1 MHAFGG
7 TRRSSKAESDMP
19 KRLETS
25 SVEPVREPYR
35 DVPVNLITAPRNDMP
50 TLQNIWACQ
59 KSFLNVCG
67 NDADMLFPGPF
78 SSSTRILHANP
89 QAINRLHDVRGF
101 FELKD
106 GHFDDSKFSSNP
118 LRKVSGNSSLAD
130 IGASGVKSL
139 GPIISSRITSTASGS
154 SKAVDSVECRTHIEQ
169 ITHSMLDAE
178 EQTGRMSSNGE
189 NQNFNQSYALMKP
202 KSNEHYFNLAEADC
216 KEIVRSSKSKN
227 KSVANDKLRRA
238 RISEG
243 IKALQNCLPYSKKR
257 NKESAFDDLIDYV
270 KFLKLQLKVLSESRL
285 DGEETDHRFV
295 HVEGYGHYLL
305 HPQMSAEPLGE
316 MMGQLM
322 ESNMQVANQLLE
334 SKGIALFPLEFA
346 YTLLRSS

>member
-59 KSFLNVCG
+59 KSFLN
-67 NDADMLFPGPF
+67 
-78 SSSTRILHANP
+78 
-89 QAINRLHDVRGF
+89 
-101 FELKD
+101 
-106 GHFDDSKFSSNP
+106 
-118 LRKVSGNSSLAD
+118 
-130 IGASGVKSL
+130 
-139 GPIISSRITSTASGS
+139 
-154 SKAVDSVECRTHIEQ
+154 

>member
-7 TRRSSKAESDMP
+7 TRRSSKAESDML

-35 DVPVNLITAPRNDMP
+35 DVP
-50 TLQNIWACQ
+50 

-67 NDADMLFPGPF
+67 NDADMLSPGPF
-78 SSSTRILHANP
+78 SSSTRILHAIP
-89 QAINRLHDVRGF
+89 QAINRLHDVKGI

-118 LRKVSGNSSLAD
+118 LSKVSGNLSLAD

-139 GPIISSRITSTASGS
+139 GPIISSSITSTASGS
-154 SKAVDSVECRTHIEQ
+154 SKAVDSVECRTHIEVYNLPM
-169 ITHSMLDAE
+169 ITHTMLDAE
-178 EQTGRMSSNGE
+178 EQTGRMSGNGE
-189 NQNFNQSYALMKP
+189 NQIFSQSYALMKP
-202 KSNEHYFNLAEADC
+202 ESNENYFNLVEADC
-216 KEIVRSSKSKN
+216 KEIVRSSKGKN
-227 KSVANDKLRRA
+227 QSVANDKLRRA

-257 NKESAFDDLIDYV
+257 NKESAFDDLIDYI

-305 HPQMSAEPLGE
+305 HQQMSAEPLGE